1 MRISDWSSD
10 VCSSDLEPRAF
21 QNAARGGVDA
31 FAWRARLHGVERRG
45 LRFFFQIPHIPD
57 FDIDGAKGI
66 GACDVAVIAVDRA
79 ARIEQAELPLLQRL
93 ILGQSGGKGG
103 CTPGMNGPKTRSA
116 AAKDADGPWTGQG
129 AWGEEGG

>member
-10 VCSSDLEPRAF
+10 VCSSDLQARQAIVGAEPRAF
-21 QNAARGGVDA
+21 QNPARGGVDA

-57 FDIDGAKGI
+57 FGIDGAKGI

-79 ARIEQAELPLLQRL
+79 ARIYQDALPRLHPL
-93 ILGQSGGKGG
+93 ILSPSGGQHGLPPTLKAQ
-103 CTPGMNGPKTRSA
+103 K
-116 AAKDADGPWTGQG
+116 
-129 AWGEEGG
+129 